1 MSRDQRHKVLDF
13 AAGELATADMPPWAS
28 FDYTRLRETLEV
40 IVQGMEAAAQH
51 VEGSPPSEPELDS
64 TLLQIASDD
73 QPMAL
78 PSFLPDQ

>member
-28 FDYTRLRETLEV
+28 FDYNKLRETLEA

-51 VEGSPPSEPELDS
+51 V
-64 TLLQIASDD
+64 
-73 QPMAL
+73 
-78 PSFLPDQ
+78 

>member
-1 MSRDQRHKVLDF
+1 MSRDQRHKVLYF

-28 FDYTRLRETLEV
+28 FDYNRLRETLEV

-51 VEGSPPSEPELDS
+51 IEGSPPSEPQLDG
-64 TLLQIASDD
+64 TLQPAASDD

-78 PSFLPDQ
+78 PGFLPDG

>member
-28 FDYTRLRETLEV
+28 FDYNKLRETLEA

-51 VEGSPPSEPELDS
+51 VEGSPPSEPLLDG
-64 TLLQIASDD
+64 TLPQMASDD
-73 QPMAL
+73 QTMAL
-78 PSFLPDQ
+78 PGSLPDR